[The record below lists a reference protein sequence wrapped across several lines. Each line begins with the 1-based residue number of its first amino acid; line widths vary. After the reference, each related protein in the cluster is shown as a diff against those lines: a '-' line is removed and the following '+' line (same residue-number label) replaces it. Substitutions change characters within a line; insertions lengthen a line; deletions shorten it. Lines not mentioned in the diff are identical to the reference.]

1 MDQSRLPL
9 GVFNPSNINQRSV
22 RRDSNPRQLNV
33 SLPKDIIV
41 TRLNHGDERTDHHPG
56 WNEIKAHNRRFEEQI
71 KGEQFSEDEDLDLSL
86 VDLKV
91 REDVG
96 LSDEDL
102 LTISTKDLNRL
113 LKKLNIGK
121 ARGKELKRERR
132 TLKNR
137 GYAANCRVKRDD
149 MEEILKA
156 QLVQYT
162 KDIRVE
168 AVLLQKCMAREE
180 RLLEEEKML
189 DFEIDRMKSKESLP
203 MVIKEEPG
211 LVKEETRD
219 ID

>member
-1 MDQSRLPL
+1 MDPSRIPL
-9 GVFNPSNINQRSV
+9 GVFNPSSNIGHI

-41 TRLNHGDERTDHHPG
+41 TRLNHGDERPERPP
-56 WNEIKAHNRRFEEQI
+56 WEEIKAHNRRFEEQL
-71 KGEQFSEDEDLDLSL
+71 KGERQYSEDEDLDLSL

-113 LKKLNIGK
+113 LKKLNIDK

-149 MEEILKA
+149 MEEILKTK
-156 QLVQYT
+156 LIQYT
-162 KDIRVE
+162 KDIRAQ
-168 AVLLQKCMAREE
+168 AVLLQKSISIEE
-180 RLLEEEKML
+180 QLLQEEKML
-189 DFEIDRMKSKESLP
+189 DLEIERIKMSEKLP
-203 MVIKEEPG
+203 IIIKEEPG
-211 LVKEETRD
+211 IVKEETRD
-219 ID
+219 V